1 MYRSKK
7 TGFITL
13 SCQSRQVFLEEGESI
28 PEDIS
33 ADSIKR
39 LLELGVIEKISEK
52 GFVKETKDG
61 SLGKPGKPGSKVA
74 DKPSRAADA
83 PPDEPVE

>member
-7 TGFITL
+7 TGFFTL
-13 SCQSRQVFLEEGESI
+13 SCQSRQVFLEKGKPI
-28 PEDIS
+28 PEDIP

-39 LLELGVIEKISEK
+39 LLELDVIEKVSEK
-52 GFVKETKDG
+52 EFVKETK
-61 SLGKPGKPGSKVA
+61 GSKA
-74 DKPSRAADA
+74 TDKPSRTADA